1 MQWRRW
7 TPSRWLPT
15 VLIIAVAVGA
25 LSLVALT
32 LKRTPAAEGADA
44 TPAATA
50 RDTVD
55 LQFLVVDGDSNRPLA
70 KVEVDFFDQ
79 NGLQIA
85 EGTSDAQGL
94 LTLPG
99 IDVATLITAIPQPS
113 APYISFPVDAPTF
126 STQPIKLP
134 AYREDQQWSTW
145 AKTNDRRHVGP
156 AAGRPKGA
164 PLWRFDP
171 RNMVEFPPC
180 LTYGLVI
187 YGSYHGF
194 VNANRQSDGKLAW
207 QVYPGT
213 AKDPSKFANQVAVS
227 SWVEAGRRVARVYF
241 ADLTG
246 IVGCLDAFTGTY
258 IWRLEGGKGPG
269 TSGKTI
275 PFKSFEASPLVQGE
289 TLYLASRYNKKGGTA
304 GLWALNRRTGDV
316 RWFRKLG
323 ATKNSKIGASPAYRN
338 GRVFVASYDGNLYSV
353 DAASGKVKWRRKLSG
368 SFYGTPAIAGT
379 RLYVGSN
386 SNGVLY
392 CVDTRTGRVIWQRDL
407 GSSIHSSPAVYN
419 SRLYLGVGKSFMAVS
434 VRSGSPIWSLR
445 ARTKVWGSP
454 TVLNGIVYFSDFGK
468 TYACSSRT
476 GKVVWT
482 WKAGRYSPVTATRHL
497 IMVCGKRLMYAF
509 KPSK

>member
-1 MQWRRW
+1 
-7 TPSRWLPT
+7 
-15 VLIIAVAVGA
+15 
-25 LSLVALT
+25 
-32 LKRTPAAEGADA
+32 
-44 TPAATA
+44 
-50 RDTVD
+50 
-55 LQFLVVDGDSNRPLA
+55 
-70 KVEVDFFDQ
+70 
-79 NGLQIA
+79 
-85 EGTSDAQGL
+85 
-94 LTLPG
+94 
-99 IDVATLITAIPQPS
+99 
-113 APYISFPVDAPTF
+113 
-126 STQPIKLP
+126 
-134 AYREDQQWSTW
+134 
-145 AKTNDRRHVGP
+145 
-156 AAGRPKGA
+156 
-164 PLWRFDP
+164 
-171 RNMVEFPPC
+171 
-180 LTYGLVI
+180 
-187 YGSYHGF
+187 
-194 VNANRQSDGKLAW
+194 
-207 QVYPGT
+207 
-213 AKDPSKFANQVAVS
+213 
-227 SWVEAGRRVARVYF
+227 VARVYF